1 MSAATAAARGDDA
14 PLLLRED
21 AGGIATLTLNRPAA
35 RNSLSRAM
43 LEALEGALAEI
54 AADPGV
60 RVVILASSGP
70 AFSGGHDLKELTA
83 HRADPDGG
91 RAFFT
96 ECFAAC
102 GRVMQGVVNLP
113 QPVIAAVEGIATAAG
128 CQLAASSDLVVA
140 SEAAKFGVSGIN
152 AGLFCTTPGVALGRA
167 VSRKAAMELLLLG
180 DIVPAAEAFRISLV
194 NRLVPSGEALAEAM
208 RMARRIAGHSSF
220 AIRAGKRGFNAQIGL
235 PLDRAYDAASTV
247 MVENLLARDAIEGID
262 AFLGKRKPVWED
274 R

>member
-1 MSAATAAARGDDA
+1 MSAATADARTDNA
-14 PLLLRED
+14 PPLLRED
-21 AGGIATLTLNRPAA
+21 DHGITTLTLNRPAS

-43 LEALEGALAEI
+43 LGALEGALAEI
-54 AADPGV
+54 AADRRV
-60 RVVILASSGP
+60 RVVIIASSGP

-102 GRVMQGVVNLP
+102 SRVMQGVVNLP

-128 CQLAASSDLVVA
+128 CQLAASSDMVVA
-140 SEAAKFGVSGIN
+140 SESAKFGVSGIN

-167 VSRKAAMELLLLG
+167 VSRKAAMELLMLG
-180 DIVPAAEAFRISLV
+180 DIVPSAEAFRIGLV
-194 NRLVPSGEALAEAM
+194 NRLVPGGEALVAAT
-208 RMARRIAGHSSF
+208 RMARRIAGHSSH
-220 AIRAGKRGFNAQIGL
+220 AIRMGKRGFIAQFGL
-235 PLDRAYDAASTV
+235 PLDRAYETASAV
-247 MVENLLARDAIEGID
+247 MVENLLAQDAIEGID